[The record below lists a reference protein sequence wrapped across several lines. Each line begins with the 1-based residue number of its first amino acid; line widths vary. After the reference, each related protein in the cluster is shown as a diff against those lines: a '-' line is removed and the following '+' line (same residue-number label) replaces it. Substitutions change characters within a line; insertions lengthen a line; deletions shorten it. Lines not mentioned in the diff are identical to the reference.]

1 MSFDLITN
9 NETCF
14 VLSQTLPLSLVYY
27 SHIPTTIIPL
37 LLSLFVFIRNRGLA
51 SKILL
56 VIGVVFSLW
65 SVFDLVT
72 WTSFDTRKTMLSWSL
87 LGLTYDL
94 IYVLSLYFWYVFV
107 DKKDISFRMK
117 IIFGI
122 LLFPVL
128 FLTPTIFNLEGFRV
142 ASCEAIEG
150 FWFTNYYHLLGG
162 AVLLWIFV
170 LAIHRY
176 RRAIGHE
183 EKQQIFLFSLG
194 IELFLAAFFL
204 AGYISSLLDNFLI
217 LIYGL
222 FGMPIFMGFLAY
234 LIVRYQAFNIKVIA
248 TQALVVTLAVL
259 IGSQLFF
266 IKSQTNFVLTSLT
279 FLLSIVFGIFLIR
292 SVKNE
297 IRRKEELQV
306 VTDKLAAANV
316 ELKRLDQSKT
326 EFISIASHQLRTP
339 LTAIKGFVSLL
350 LEGSYGAVPAS
361 IADVLDKIY
370 TANDRIV
377 HLVEDLLNISRMESG
392 RLKYEYAEVTIPEF
406 LNELRDT
413 FALVAKK
420 KGLDLT
426 FEVPAGALAP
436 AWIDRQKAFEVVSNL
451 IDNAIKYTS
460 TGSVRVRAEGV
471 SGFVRISVADTG
483 VGIDPDMMP
492 VLFQKF
498 SRGKESGKMHVSG
511 TGLGLYVGK
520 SMIEAQGG
528 HIGVISE
535 GRDKGSTFF
544 VELPVK
550 QG

>member
-1 MSFDLITN
+1 
-9 NETCF
+9 
-14 VLSQTLPLSLVYY
+14 
-27 SHIPTTIIPL
+27 
-37 LLSLFVFIRNRGLA
+37 
-51 SKILL
+51 
-56 VIGVVFSLW
+56 
-65 SVFDLVT
+65 
-72 WTSFDTRKTMLSWSL
+72 
-87 LGLTYDL
+87 
-94 IYVLSLYFWYVFV
+94 
-107 DKKDISFRMK
+107 MK

-460 TGSVRVRAEGV
+460 AGSVRVRAEGV
-471 SGFVRISVADTG
+471 PGFVRISVADTG
-483 VGIDPDMMP
+483 VGIDPNMMP

-528 HIGVISE
+528 HIGVTSE
-535 GRDKGSTFF
+535 GAGKGSTFF